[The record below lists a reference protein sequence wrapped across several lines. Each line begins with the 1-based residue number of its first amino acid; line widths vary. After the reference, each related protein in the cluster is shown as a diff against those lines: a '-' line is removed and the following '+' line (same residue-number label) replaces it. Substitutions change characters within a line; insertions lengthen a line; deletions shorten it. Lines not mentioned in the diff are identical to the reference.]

1 MYELHILNIKCN
13 GCKNTITKELES
25 LGASDVSIDI
35 TSGTIYLEYKKD
47 ISLVTQALLSL
58 GYPEVNS
65 KEAKSLL
72 KKAKSYVSCA
82 LGKLS

>member
-1 MYELHILNIKCN
+1 MYTLHVLNIKCN

-25 LGASDVSIDI
+25 LGASDISIDL
-35 TSGTIYLEYKKD
+35 TSGTIQLEYAQD
-47 ISLVTQALLSL
+47 ISVVIQALLSL